1 MSVDR
6 ITHAVTT
13 ASYTASGGTVLI
25 AGFTA
30 NEVAAIGGLLL
41 ALATFLVNWY
51 YRHKH
56 YSLAVAR
63 ADRAVEEA
71 E

>member
-1 MSVDR
+1 MSIER
-6 ITHAVTT
+6 ISHAVTT

-30 NEVAAIGGLLL
+30 NDIAAIGGLLL
-41 ALATFLVNWY
+41 ASATFLINWY

-56 YSLAVAR
+56 YRLTLQKLKI
-63 ADRAVEEA
+63 EEDD